1 MRARTQDVRAVT
13 RLAPAKVNLHLGVHA
28 EKDARG
34 YHRVDSV
41 MVALDLADVVT
52 VEPAGSLSVTCV
64 PPAGFPEQSNTA
76 FRAASLLAAALGRP
90 ADVRVTLE
98 KHIPEQSGMGGSS
111 SDAASVL
118 LALCE
123 LWGLDP
129 LDARVAK
136 AARAVGADVPFFLDP
151 RPTLLAGAGD
161 VPREKFL
168 PLDGVPVALVRPEG
182 PGVSTPAA
190 YREFDRLHDP
200 AADPAPICS
209 ALRASDAR
217 AVAGLLE
224 NNLDPVARR
233 LLPEVDRVRGWLSA
247 REGVVACQ
255 VTGSGS
261 CVFAVCESRA
271 AAEAA
276 AAEARLVSAGADG
289 RPMRWSRA
297 AVTNYSPSQIPVAK
311 ARKLC

>member
-161 VPREKFL
+161 VPREKFP

-200 AADPAPICS
+200 AANPAPICS

-289 RPMRWSRA
+289 RPRWWSRA
-297 AVTNYSPSQIPVAK
+297 AVTISSPSQIPVAK